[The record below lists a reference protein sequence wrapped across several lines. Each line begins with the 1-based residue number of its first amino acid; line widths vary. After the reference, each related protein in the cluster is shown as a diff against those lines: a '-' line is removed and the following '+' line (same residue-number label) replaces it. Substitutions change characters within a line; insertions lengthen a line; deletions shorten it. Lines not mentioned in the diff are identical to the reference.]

1 MTDRATIARILTANR
16 YCVLATA
23 DASGRPWATPVFFAP
38 LGDDRLCW
46 VSGPDARHSV
56 NIASRSSVAVT
67 VFDSTVP
74 VGSAEAAYFDAAAS
88 RVPTPDVDAALRA
101 LNGRLPSGHALS
113 RGDIAP
119 DGPMGVYQARIL
131 HWYVLVRGGNPEHG
145 NTLDVSLEV

>member
-1 MTDRATIARILTANR
+1 MTDRDTIDRILTANR

-46 VSGPDARHSV
+46 VSGADARHSR

-74 VGSAEAAYFDAAAS
+74 VGSAEAAYFDATAS
-88 RVPTPDVDAALRA
+88 RVPADEVDAALRA
-101 LNGRLPSGHALS
+101 LNDRLPSARALS
-113 RGDIAP
+113 PADVDAG
-119 DGPMGVYQARIL
+119 GPMDVYQARIL
-131 HWYVLVRGGNPEHG
+131 HRYVLVRGGDPEHG
-145 NTLDVSLEV
+145 NVLDMSLEV